1 MKNSELKNKNN
12 DELNVLL
19 NNFKKELFNLRFQRA
34 NGSLTNTARFSIVRR
49 TIARVKTLLSAI
61 NRTGGKNA

>member
-1 MKNSELKNKNN
+1 MKNSELKNKNT

-49 TIARVKTLLSAI
+49 AIARVKTLLSTI